1 MLSSPVIVDHTTIID
16 RSGLHGETLIRTL
29 IQVGK
34 AEGGTFY
41 ISAPSLPCYAE
52 RKTYR

>member
-1 MLSSPVIVDHTTIID
+1 MLSSTITTRGC
-16 RSGLHGETLIRTL
+16 RSRKSGSPMRENPLGTPN
-29 IQVGK
+29 K
-34 AEGGTFY
+34 AGMMEGGTFY